1 MGPQLKEP
9 KHLLS
14 LAKAWQGVSGN
25 PEPDKQHLCSRL
37 DPGQAASFPKADLMF
52 LKSLRS
58 LSPNPDLS
66 HRVSATHRLR
76 SLSTCWEEGC
86 CEERESPASLRS
98 YRGRNHSLPE
108 PHGRGDPGLVT
119 CSKARPGARTKEDLS
134 SSPSPAL
141 LSPTFSSPTSCV
153 KSTPPPQSPPIS
165 VRSGARGPGGSGLQP
180 MSATARGGASPA
192 PSRNEGL
199 PTAGEAGAA
208 RGARDPRGPDSPP
221 SSSSCCSPHA
231 GTGPG
236 ALGPALGPPDYYEDD
251 DDDDSDE
258 PGSRGRYLGGALE
271 LRALELCAG
280 PAEAGL
286 LEERFAEL
294 SPFAGR
300 AAAVL
305 LGCAPAAAATTSEA
319 TPREE
324 RAPAWAAEPRLHA
337 ASGAAAARLLKPELQ
352 VCVFCRNNK
361 EAMALY
367 TTHILKGPDGRVLCP
382 VLRRYTCP
390 LCGASGD
397 NAHTIKYCPLSKV
410 PPPPAR
416 PPPRSARDGLPG
428 KKLR

>member
-1 MGPQLKEP
+1 MALVP
-9 KHLLS
+9 S
-14 LAKAWQGVSGN
+14 A
-25 PEPDKQHLCSRL
+25 RY
-37 DPGQAASFPKADLMF
+37 
-52 LKSLRS
+52 
-58 LSPNPDLS
+58 
-66 HRVSATHRLR
+66 VSAQ
-76 SLSTCWEEGC
+76 G
-86 CEERESPASLRS
+86 PP
-98 YRGRNHSLPE
+98 HSQP
-108 PHGRGDPGLVT
+108 
-119 CSKARPGARTKEDLS
+119 
-134 SSPSPAL
+134 
-141 LSPTFSSPTSCV
+141 FSSWNDYLGLATLITKAVDGEP
-153 KSTPPPQSPPIS
+153 
-165 VRSGARGPGGSGLQP
+165 RFGGD
-180 MSATARGGASPA
+180 GG
-192 PSRNEGL
+192 GG
-199 PTAGEAGAA
+199 T
-208 RGARDPRGPDSPP
+208 SPP
-221 SSSSCCSPHA
+221 SSSPCCSPHA

-236 ALGPALGPPDYYEDD
+236 ALGPALGPPDYDD

-305 LGCAPAAAATTSEA
+305 LSCAPAAAATTAAEVA
-319 TPREE
+319 PRDE

-361 EAMALY
+361 EAVALY

-410 PPPPAR
+410 PPPPSTR
-416 PPPRSARDGLPG
+416 PPPRSARDCQPG

>member
-1 MGPQLKEP
+1 MALVP
-9 KHLLS
+9 S
-14 LAKAWQGVSGN
+14 A
-25 PEPDKQHLCSRL
+25 RY
-37 DPGQAASFPKADLMF
+37 
-52 LKSLRS
+52 
-58 LSPNPDLS
+58 
-66 HRVSATHRLR
+66 VSAQ
-76 SLSTCWEEGC
+76 G
-86 CEERESPASLRS
+86 PA
-98 YRGRNHSLPE
+98 HPQ
-108 PHGRGDPGLVT
+108 P
-119 CSKARPGARTKEDLS
+119 
-134 SSPSPAL
+134 
-141 LSPTFSSPTSCV
+141 FSSWNDYLGLATLITKAVDGESRIGCTRGGDGGGGGGD
-153 KSTPPPQSPPIS
+153 SGGGGGGCGSPPS
-165 VRSGARGPGGSGLQP
+165 S
-180 MSATARGGASPA
+180 
-192 PSRNEGL
+192 
-199 PTAGEAGAA
+199 
-208 RGARDPRGPDSPP
+208 
-221 SSSSCCSPHA
+221 SSSSCCSPHVGA
-231 GTGPG
+231 GPRAPGPT
-236 ALGPALGPPDYYEDD
+236 LGPPDYDEDD

-305 LGCAPAAAATTSEA
+305 LGCAPAATTAEV

-324 RAPAWAAEPRLHA
+324 RAPAWATEPRLHP
-337 ASGAAAARLLKPELQ
+337 ASGPAAARLLKPELQ

-361 EAMALY
+361 EAVALY

-410 PPPPAR
+410 PPLPAARAPP
-416 PPPRSARDGLPG
+416 PPPRSARDSLAG

>member
-1 MGPQLKEP
+1 ME
-9 KHLLS
+9 
-14 LAKAWQGVSGN
+14 
-25 PEPDKQHLCSRL
+25 D
-37 DPGQAASFPKADLMF
+37 FPWAP
-52 LKSLRS
+52 RS
-58 LSPNPDLS
+58 PRRDRAPPPMALVPSA
-66 HRVSATHRLR
+66 RYVSAP
-76 SLSTCWEEGC
+76 G
-86 CEERESPASLRS
+86 PA
-98 YRGRNHSLPE
+98 HPQ
-108 PHGRGDPGLVT
+108 P
-119 CSKARPGARTKEDLS
+119 
-134 SSPSPAL
+134 
-141 LSPTFSSPTSCV
+141 FSSWNDYLGLATLITKAVDGEPRFGC
-153 KSTPPPQSPPIS
+153 
-165 VRSGARGPGGSGLQP
+165 ARGGNGGSG
-180 MSATARGGASPA
+180 
-192 PSRNEGL
+192 
-199 PTAGEAGAA
+199 
-208 RGARDPRGPDSPP
+208 SPP

-416 PPPRSARDGLPG
+416 PPPRSTRDGPPG